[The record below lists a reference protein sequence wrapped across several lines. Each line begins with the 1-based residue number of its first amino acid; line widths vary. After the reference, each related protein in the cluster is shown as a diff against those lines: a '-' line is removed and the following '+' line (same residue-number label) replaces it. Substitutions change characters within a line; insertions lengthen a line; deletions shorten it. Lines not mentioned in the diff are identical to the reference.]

1 VIELIHMGE
10 IRVTGCYDPPRHRS
24 AFPKE
29 SRVTATDDYLANN
42 AQYASNFNG
51 PLPLPPSKHVAV
63 VACMDARL
71 DVYRV
76 LGLNEGEAHVIRNA
90 GGVVTDDV
98 IRSLAIS
105 QRLLGTQEIILIH
118 HSDCGMLT
126 FTDDDFKRSIQDEI
140 GVKPPW
146 AAEAFPDLEAD
157 VRQSLRRIENSPFV
171 TKHVSVRGF
180 VFDVATGKLNEVTL

>member
-1 VIELIHMGE
+1 MT
-10 IRVTGCYDPPRHRS
+10 VTETYVG
-24 AFPKE
+24 
-29 SRVTATDDYLANN
+29 NN
-42 AQYASNFNG
+42 AAYAAGFKG

-63 VACMDARL
+63 VACMDARI

-76 LGLNEGEAHVIRNA
+76 LGLNEGESHVIRNA

-105 QRLLGTQEIILIH
+105 QRLLGTKEIILIH
-118 HSDCGMLT
+118 HTDCGMLT
-126 FTDDDFKRSIQDEI
+126 FTDDDFKRAIHEET

-146 AAEAFPDLEAD
+146 AAEAFPDLADD

-171 TKHVSVRGF
+171 TKHVSLRGF
-180 VFDVATGKLNEVTL
+180 IFDVATGKLEEVTI